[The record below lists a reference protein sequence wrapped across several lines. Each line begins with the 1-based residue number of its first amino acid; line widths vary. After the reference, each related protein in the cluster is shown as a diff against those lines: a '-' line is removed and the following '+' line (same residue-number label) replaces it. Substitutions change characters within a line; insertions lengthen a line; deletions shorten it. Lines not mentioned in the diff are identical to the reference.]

1 LIETKK
7 PSRGRL
13 FCSVARDYFFSSAAG
28 AAGAA
33 ASAFGASAAGA
44 SAAGASAFGA
54 SAAGASAAG
63 AGAAASS
70 FLPQAARAR
79 ASREAISNDFFMIF
93 LRLNIEITVQFCL
106 ITTGSYRTSGRV
118 FRLGSEIDALPHH
131 RNFLAGNYTG
141 LLEKLASRFICF
153 AWAQA
158 KFRTGKL

>member
-44 SAAGASAFGA
+44 SAAGAAAGA
-54 SAAGASAAG
+54 SAAGAAG

-93 LRLNIEITVQFCL
+93 LRLNIKNYILNLFNN
-106 ITTGSYRTSGRV
+106 YR
-118 FRLGSEIDALPHH
+118 
-131 RNFLAGNYTG
+131 
-141 LLEKLASRFICF
+141 
-153 AWAQA
+153 
-158 KFRTGKL
+158 